1 MDPCSWRVLT
11 NSVRTARATAD
22 LSLTFATFRSL
33 DHDFPFEIKKLAY
46 RKGCVAER
54 TMTVSGKPYV
64 RLTDPKGREID
75 CARRDI
81 GFSLI
86 EAKRHLEALPDH
98 SRDQRGTAANR
109 SAPQPN

>member
-1 MDPCSWRVLT
+1 MFLNVL
-11 NSVRTARATAD
+11 
-22 LSLTFATFRSL
+22 
-33 DHDFPFEIKKLAY
+33 EIKKLAY

-54 TMTVSGKPYV
+54 TMTISGKPYV

-98 SRDQRGTAANR
+98 SRDQRGKAANR

>member
-1 MDPCSWRVLT
+1 MFLNVL
-11 NSVRTARATAD
+11 
-22 LSLTFATFRSL
+22 
-33 DHDFPFEIKKLAY
+33 EIKKLAY
-46 RKGCVAER
+46 RKGCAAER
-54 TMTVSGKPYV
+54 TTTVSGKPLTTVSGKPYV
-64 RLTDPKGREID
+64 RLTDTKGREID

-98 SRDQRGTAANR
+98 SRGQRGKAANR